1 MNHCRIAGLWR
12 YPVKSAR
19 GTFLQSA
26 RLCTTGF
33 EHDREWLI
41 VDSRG
46 RFLTQREQPGLAL
59 LEVNVSESSLELRAP
74 GHEPLQL
81 PLLSGNTALRTVTI
95 WRDECL
101 ATDQGPV
108 AARWISGFLGA
119 DASAMPWRLV
129 RFPEFERRL
138 SDGNWTGTVQAPNQ
152 FSDGFPLLVL
162 SQASLDDLNARVG
175 RVLPIN
181 RFRPN
186 ILIDGVEPYTEDR
199 IEELRIGAI
208 TLRIVKPC
216 TRCVITTTDQQ
227 QGVRDGDEPLRTLRS
242 YRYDSNLQGVA
253 FGQNA
258 IIVGGVGEQ
267 MTLGQAARYTTRV

>member
-1 MNHCRIAGLWR
+1 
-12 YPVKSAR
+12 
-19 GTFLQSA
+19 
-26 RLCTTGF
+26 
-33 EHDREWLI
+33 
-41 VDSRG
+41 
-46 RFLTQREQPGLAL
+46 
-59 LEVNVSESSLELRAP
+59 
-74 GHEPLQL
+74 
-81 PLLSGNTALRTVTI
+81 
-95 WRDECL
+95 
-101 ATDQGPV
+101 
-108 AARWISGFLGA
+108 
-119 DASAMPWRLV
+119 
-129 RFPEFERRL
+129 
-138 SDGNWTGTVQAPNQ
+138 VQAPNQ